1 MPRPKKIVIEEKQA
15 PVESEE
21 AQGSTLSFRSAVKNT
36 SFDLL
41 AEADEL
47 ESRMDT
53 VDGFKSAAEIANSF
67 LPLPQSWMALQ
78 YIIGRPGIPL
88 NTIVEI
94 MGLETVGKSSFVCA
108 LLGNF
113 MAHNVPCL
121 YLNSEPKVLLSD
133 WRRRLFHTDPN
144 KSAKIDKL
152 FEKQVYRSVSTYNE
166 TDKAIREWVQEKRAV
181 LSKDIPLVVAI
192 DSYTKLMNP
201 EEEETMSWA
210 TSADKKETSLKG
222 VEDIS
227 KKPGVTAK
235 WLHQWCR
242 AITPLLRSQNVTIIM
257 VAGKAQDQNANP
269 ILPKDA
275 MDKYNKTRP
284 GGTAMNQSAA
294 LQLNLSYKG
303 AVKQGND
310 PVAKLIEVYVQKNSY
325 GPEKRSIIYT
335 LFDNRVEN
343 FNGKDI
349 LGQYI
354 APAIDMNEA
363 LCNLLVARNVFG
375 MTLTAKRY
383 TSAELNLVRA
393 KPEAVVRAIYEK
405 QERVLE
411 VAKAL
416 SIVGYELK

>member
-1 MPRPKKIVIEEKQA
+1 MPRPKKVVPDVVTPVPEEEPSGAKVTFA
-15 PVESEE
+15 
-21 AQGSTLSFRSAVKNT
+21 SAIPNT
-36 SFDLL
+36 TFDLL

-47 ESRMDT
+47 EARMET
-53 VDGFKSAAEIANSF
+53 VDGFKTAAEVANSF
-67 LPLPQSWMALQ
+67 LPLPSSWMALQ

-108 LLGNF
+108 LLGNL

-133 WRRRLFHTDPN
+133 WRRRLFNTDPV
-144 KSAKIDKL
+144 KSEKIDRL
-152 FEKQVYRSVSTYNE
+152 FDKTVYKPVSTYNE
-166 TDKAIREWVQEKRAV
+166 TDKIIRKWIKEKRAV
-181 LSKDIPLVVAI
+181 LSKDIPLVIAI
-192 DSYTKLMNP
+192 DSYTKLMNS
-201 EEEETMSWA
+201 EEEETMAWT
-210 TSADKKETSLKG
+210 TSEDKKETTLKG

-242 AITPLLRSQNVTIIM
+242 AITPILRSQNVTIIM

-269 ILPKDA
+269 ILPKSA

-284 GGTAMNQSAA
+284 GGTALNQSAA
-294 LQLNLSYKG
+294 LQLNLSDKG
-303 AVKQGND
+303 AVKQGNE
-310 PVAKLIEVYVQKNSY
+310 PVAKMIEVYVQKNSY

-335 LFDNRVEN
+335 LYDNRVEN
-343 FNGKDI
+343 FLGKDI
-349 LGQYI
+349 MGKYI
-354 APAIDMNEA
+354 APAIDMDEA

-375 MTLTAKRY
+375 LTLNAKRY
-383 TSAELNLVRA
+383 TSAELNLMRA
-393 KPEAVVRAIYEK
+393 RPAEVVKAIYSK
-405 QERVLE
+405 QENIIE

>member
-1 MPRPKKIVIEEKQA
+1 MPRPKKIVEAA
-15 PVESEE
+15 PAPASEDTADE
-21 AQGSTLSFRSAVKNT
+21 QKLTFASAIPNT

-47 ESRMDT
+47 EARMET
-53 VDGFKSAAEIANSF
+53 VDGFKTAAEIANSF
-67 LPLPQSWMALQ
+67 LPLPSSWMALQ

-108 LLGNF
+108 LLGNL

-133 WRRRLFHTDPN
+133 WRRRLFNTDPI
-144 KSAKIDKL
+144 KSEKIDRL
-152 FEKQVYRSVSTYNE
+152 FERAVYKPVSTYNE
-166 TDKAIREWVQEKRAV
+166 TDKIIREWIKEKRSV
-181 LSKDIPLVVAI
+181 LSKDIPLVIAI
-192 DSYTKLMNP
+192 DSYTKLLNS
-201 EEEETMSWA
+201 EEEETLSW
-210 TSADKKETSLKG
+210 TSSDDKKETTLKG

-242 AITPLLRSQNVTIIM
+242 AITPILRSQNVTIIM

-269 ILPKDA
+269 MLPKDA

-303 AVKQGND
+303 AVKQGNE
-310 PVAKLIEVYVQKNSY
+310 PVAKMIEVYVQKNSY

-335 LFDNRVEN
+335 LYDNRVEN
-343 FNGKDI
+343 FRGKDI
-349 LGQYI
+349 MGKFI
-354 APAIDMNEA
+354 APAIDMDEA

-375 MTLTAKRY
+375 LTLSAKRY
-383 TSAELNLVRA
+383 TSAELNLMRVRPA
-393 KPEAVVRAIYEK
+393 DVVKAIYAK
-405 QERVLE
+405 QEYILE

>member
-1 MPRPKKIVIEEKQA
+1 MARPKKINTEE
-15 PVESEE
+15 
-21 AQGSTLSFRSAVKNT
+21 STLPKGEETKGSKLSYPSAIKNT

-41 AEADEL
+41 AQADDL
-47 ESRMDT
+47 ADKMDE
-53 VDGFKSAAEIANSF
+53 VDGFKSPTEIANSF
-67 LPLPQSWMALQ
+67 LPLPPSWLALQ

-121 YLNSEPKVLLSD
+121 YLNSEPKALLSD
-133 WRRRLFHTDPN
+133 WRRRLFHTDPII
-144 KSAKIDKL
+144 SEKIDRL
-152 FEKQVYRSVSTYNE
+152 FVKQTYKPVSTYDE
-166 TDKAIREWVQEKRAV
+166 ADMAIREWVSEKRSV

-201 EEEETMSWA
+201 EEAEVIGWA
-210 TSADKKETSLKG
+210 STEDKKDASLKG
-222 VEDIS
+222 VADIS

-242 AITPLLRSQNVTIIM
+242 SITPLLRQQNVTLIM
-257 VAGKAQDQNANP
+257 VAGKAQDQGANP
-269 ILPKDA
+269 ILPKEA

-303 AVKQGND
+303 AVKKGND
-310 PVAKLIEVYVQKNSY
+310 PVAKQIELYVQKNSY

-335 LFDNRVEN
+335 LYDNRVEN
-343 FNGKDI
+343 FMGKDI
-349 LGQYI
+349 IGKYI
-354 APAIDMNEA
+354 APAIDMDEA

-375 MTLTAKRY
+375 LTLSQKKY
-383 TSAELNLVRA
+383 TSMELNLMRV
-393 KPEAVVRAIYEK
+393 KPEAVIRAIYES
-405 QERVLE
+405 QDRMLE

-416 SIVGYELK
+416 SIVGYEIQ